1 MALKE
6 RKAEYE
12 TTGNANYHKGEHTS
26 RKDAMTGGY
35 SIKVSAI
42 RPPELAHVQEENHV
56 MTFPLSAFVGCEI
69 FCCIEQVQDMSQC
82 QTSQ

>member
-42 RPPELAHVQEENHV
+42 RPPE
-56 MTFPLSAFVGCEI
+56 
-69 FCCIEQVQDMSQC
+69 
-82 QTSQ
+82 